1 VVVTDYLESLTV
13 MSHQVEKQ
21 FILHLYRSILQEG
34 KKMPTQNRRDFIK
47 MKARKEFKLAKTEK
61 DPIKIIENVALAE
74 TLLEAVQVQQQ
85 HLNEFF
91 STYGDASELTQDF
104 KTGLLLEKKPNVK
117 KDDSFKKKKISFT
130 LKKIIFNK
138 FLAKL

>member
-1 VVVTDYLESLTV
+1 
-13 MSHQVEKQ
+13 MAHQTEKQ

-91 STYGDASELTQDF
+91 FYLR
-104 KTGLLLEKKPNVK
+104 
-117 KDDSFKKKKISFT
+117 
-130 LKKIIFNK
+130 
-138 FLAKL
+138 